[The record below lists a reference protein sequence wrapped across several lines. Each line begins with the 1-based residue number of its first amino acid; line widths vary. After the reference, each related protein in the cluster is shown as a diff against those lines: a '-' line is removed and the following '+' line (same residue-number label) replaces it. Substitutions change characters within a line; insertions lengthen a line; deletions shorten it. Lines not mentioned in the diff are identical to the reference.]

1 MCRTRGDRGHERCD
15 PGWRD
20 PGRRPRAAADGAA
33 DGAADDAA
41 RAAPIRGVGDDP
53 LPGIFREMKA
63 AIEHPDGGEKNEASR
78 EQHRSRAKRLLQLL
92 AAAGWTE
99 VDVRD
104 RSWADAKEVL
114 DTARENRE
122 ISEAHWKALRT
133 TGRKWGIDI
142 GFFQGV

>member
-1 MCRTRGDRGHERCD
+1 
-15 PGWRD
+15 
-20 PGRRPRAAADGAA
+20 
-33 DGAADDAA
+33 
-41 RAAPIRGVGDDP
+41 
-53 LPGIFREMKA
+53 MKA
-63 AIEHPDGGEKNEASR
+63 AIEHPDAGERNEASR

-114 DTARENRE
+114 DTARENKE